1 MEEVFTVDLSIDWKT
16 GMKYLIAVIESHA
29 KKSYFETADDEATN
43 ALVKEQ
49 LMHCAEVAD
58 YAVEL
63 QKKDPSQPD
72 TIEINRS

>member
-1 MEEVFTVDLSIDWKT
+1 MIEVSTVDLRIDWKT

-49 LMHCAEVAD
+49 LMRCAEVAD
-58 YAVEL
+58 IAVKMN
-63 QKKDPSQPD
+63 KKDK
-72 TIEINRS
+72 